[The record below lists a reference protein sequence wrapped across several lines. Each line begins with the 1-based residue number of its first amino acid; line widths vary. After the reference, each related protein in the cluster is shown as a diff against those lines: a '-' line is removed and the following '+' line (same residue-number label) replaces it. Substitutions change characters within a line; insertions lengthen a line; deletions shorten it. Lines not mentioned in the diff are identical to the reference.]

1 MSVCQALPTASHAQK
16 LLDAVAQTNQTVEQR
31 AQVCGGPGKKGRQ
44 HMCVCVCSRAGVG
57 VVPLQWAMRQGWS
70 GSAALGL
77 RNSFAVKGYVW
88 VRSSFVMKGFM
99 WVHSSFD
106 VRGYV
111 WVCSSFVLKGYE
123 GLRVGAQQL
132 CRLVVNFV
140 CKSCARNGHS
150 VVVVGDPLSH

>member
-1 MSVCQALPTASHAQK
+1 MWGAWEK
-16 LLDAVAQTNQTVEQR
+16 
-31 AQVCGGPGKKGRQ
+31 GKAAY
-44 HMCVCVCSRAGVG
+44 VCVCSRAGVG